1 MNVATFSSTGAT
13 EAHSENFYLTYTNNE
28 LSDSNNN
35 KMFDMRKKFNSNLK
49 HNRGTL
55 FCWI

>member
-1 MNVATFSSTGAT
+1 MNVAAISSTGVAT

-35 KMFDMRKKFNSNLK
+35 KMFDIRKKFNSNLK

-55 FCWI
+55 F